1 MKSVEAKTR
10 SGMPSILAGIVERT
24 RADLEERR
32 NKVPVRELESGIE
45 PTARDFA
52 GSLARSSRSGAH
64 GRRSRLGLIAEFKPR
79 SPSRGPIR
87 PGARPEDI
95 IPIYDRYAA
104 AISVLCD
111 APHFG
116 GGYPL
121 LAAARELTDRPILAK
136 DFVVDVYQIAEARRA
151 GADAVLLMM
160 SVLGDT
166 DARRLLDY
174 ARALGMEPLVETH
187 DARELERALALDA
200 RVIGVNSRDLRT
212 LTMDTDAM
220 VELLEQVPESR
231 VRVAESGVER
241 SADTAR
247 LVGLADAAL
256 VGSTLMAAPDIES
269 KLEELGWHA

>member
-1 MKSVEAKTR
+1 
-10 SGMPSILAGIVERT
+10 MPSILAGIVART
-24 RADLEERR
+24 REDLEERR
-32 NKVPVRELESGIE
+32 RNVSIRELESAITVTE
-45 PTARDFA
+45 RDFA
-52 GSLARSSRSGAH
+52 GALARAGEARPGA
-64 GRRSRLGLIAEFKPR
+64 RRSRLGLIAEFKPR

-87 PGARPEDI
+87 PGAKPEDI
-95 IPIYDRYAA
+95 IPIYDRYAD

-111 APHFG
+111 GPHFG

-121 LAAARELTDRPILAK
+121 LAAARALTDRPILAK

-160 SVLGDT
+160 SVLADE
-166 DARRLLDY
+166 DARHLLAY

-212 LTMDTDAM
+212 LSIDTDAM
-220 VELLEQVPESR
+220 VRLLEQVPVEL
-231 VRVAESGVER
+231 VRVAESGVEQP
-241 SADTAR
+241 SDTAR

-256 VGSTLMAAPDIES
+256 VGSTLMAAPDIEA
-269 KLEELGWHA
+269 KLEELGWNA